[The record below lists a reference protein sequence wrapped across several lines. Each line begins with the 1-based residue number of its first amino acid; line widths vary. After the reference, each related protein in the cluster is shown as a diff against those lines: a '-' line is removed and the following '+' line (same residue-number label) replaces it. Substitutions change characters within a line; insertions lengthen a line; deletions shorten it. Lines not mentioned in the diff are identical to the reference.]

1 MAKIYVLSQ
10 GRRTIA
16 YNCSLSNYDGR
27 HVLRVYDSEE
37 KVKNHI
43 RKNVVSRIEVLAD
56 RFEEFPDIDDIEECR
71 VLVYARNCGDYTTT
85 ELYYYYQSYDVE

>member
-10 GRRTIA
+10 GRRCIPN
-16 YNCSLSNYDGR
+16 NCSLSNYDGR

-37 KVKNHI
+37 KVKEHI
-43 RKNVVSRIEVLAD
+43 RKNVKSRVDLLAD
-56 RFEEFPDIDDIEECR
+56 RFEEFPDIDDIGEYR
-71 VLVYARNCGDYTTT
+71 VLVYARNYGNYTVT